1 MSLHARHKKSL
12 EKVEQVFAQAH
23 RLRVDIV
30 VGPDW
35 AQDIMREVR
44 RGDAEQR
51 GPSMLAWAEPLVWRV
66 AGGAALAAV
75 LFAGSVL
82 VYTSQ
87 RSAPVTAF
95 WMEELDAGAPLPEE

>member
-1 MSLHARHKKSL
+1 MNARPKKTL
-12 EKVEQVFAQAH
+12 DKVEQVFAQAH
-23 RLRVDIV
+23 RLRERIV

-35 AQDIMREVR
+35 VHVIMREIR
-44 RGDAEQR
+44 RGDAVQR
-51 GPSMLAWAEPLVWRV
+51 GFSMLAWVEPLVWRV

-87 RSAPVTAF
+87 HSSPVTAP
-95 WMEELDAGAPLPEE
+95 WMEELDTGTPFPDE